1 MDKEYAP
8 GDQGTKD
15 QSDTREPDTITS
27 SGADDKNNARLRKLN
42 QDLKAKREAQLRKEK
57 TRNKLDAIR
66 DWILR
71 LALGCGVIAGMGFGT
86 FFVFDWVQ
94 HTEAVERCSVAVARL
109 EKPAGG
115 AAARTAR
122 YQEAAAISS
131 DQVKDAKTVVDMARA
146 VKNAG
151 GIKPQPVRCDASMTT
166 RELKAAA
173 DKAEDL
179 NGKYDKLDRAAKA
192 VLASRDA
199 KDLDDARAALGAKRE
214 EASRLLGDSDGK
226 VADNATRE
234 ALQNAIGQAGQ
245 TKGGKA
251 QAWRDAVGPLQ
262 SAIDQVNAS
271 MQAKA
276 QADQQAAEQAAQA
289 SAQAAAQPVQQAA
302 PSYGGGYT
310 PSYRPSYG
318 QGGGGGGWSA
328 PAPAAP
334 APSTPQG
341 NSQSWNDF
349 LNEPDNSMHGCRP
362 DGGCGIG

>member
-1 MDKEYAP
+1 MDKEERITKTVTDTGDP
-8 GDQGTKD
+8 GQGRT
-15 QSDTREPDTITS
+15 PDK
-27 SGADDKNNARLRKLN
+27 DDKDGVATGKESNRPKWLVPAASAAVVVVLIAAGVVCLRVVSS
-42 QDLKAKREAQLRKEK
+42 RE
-57 TRNKLDAIR
+57 
-66 DWILR
+66 
-71 LALGCGVIAGMGFGT
+71 
-86 FFVFDWVQ
+86 
-94 HTEAVERCSVAVARL
+94 HTQAVERCSGAVARL

-131 DQVKDAKTVVDMARA
+131 DQVKDAKTVVAMARA

-166 RELKAAA
+166 GELKAAA

-179 NGKYDKLDRAAKA
+179 NGRNGKLDRAAKA

-199 KDLDDARAALGAKRE
+199 KDLDDARAALAAKKE

-234 ALQNAIGQAGQ
+234 ALQAAIDQAGQ
-245 TKGGKA
+245 TKGDKA

-276 QADQQAAEQAAQA
+276 QADQQAAEQAAQQA
-289 SAQAAAQPVQQAA
+289 AQAAAQPVQQAA

-310 PSYRPSYG
+310 PSRPSYG
-318 QGGGGGGWSA
+318 QGGGGGWSA
-328 PAPAAP
+328 PAPVQPA
-334 APSTPQG
+334 APSTPSGGGYNPGVQDWM
-341 NSQSWNDF
+341 NTHVPSQ
-349 LNEPDNSMHGCRP
+349 CQA
-362 DGGCGIG
+362 GGSCGIG

>member
-1 MDKEYAP
+1 MSKDKEERITKTVTDTGEP
-8 GDQGTKD
+8 SQGRTPDKD
-15 QSDTREPDTITS
+15 DVATGKESNRPKWLVPAASAAVVVVLIAAGVVCLRVVSNRE
-27 SGADDKNNARLRKLN
+27 
-42 QDLKAKREAQLRKEK
+42 
-57 TRNKLDAIR
+57 
-66 DWILR
+66 
-71 LALGCGVIAGMGFGT
+71 
-86 FFVFDWVQ
+86 
-94 HTEAVERCSVAVARL
+94 HTQAVERCSVAVARL

-122 YQEAAAISS
+122 YREAAAVSS
-131 DQVKDAKTVVDMARA
+131 DQVKDAETVVAMARA

-166 RELKAAA
+166 GELKAAA

-179 NGKYDKLDRAAKA
+179 NGRNDKLDKAAKA

-199 KDLDDARAALGAKRE
+199 KDLDDARAALGAKKE

-226 VADNATRE
+226 VADNTTRE

-245 TKGGKA
+245 TKGDKA

-262 SAIDQVNAS
+262 TAIDQVNAS

-289 SAQAAAQPVQQAA
+289 AAQAAAQPVQQAA

-334 APSTPQG
+334 APAAPQG
-341 NSQSWNDF
+341 GGSGKGNWRDR
-349 LNEPDNSMHGCRP
+349 LNRPDNTMHGCRP